1 MRLTEIGLIVP
12 TLGNR
17 PILLREC
24 LRSIRRSAQAH
35 ISVVIPRNSP
45 LDESLR
51 QFCDTVVIDPGKG
64 LAAAINAA
72 ARALPS
78 DIEYLNWL
86 GDDDVLM
93 GDGHRQLVN
102 ALRHDPRTVLAYG
115 YCSYLNMA
123 GDTMFQVRPGRW
135 AEKLLHFGPQLISQP
150 AVLFRRDAFERVGG
164 LDESLRWAFDL
175 ELFIKLSRVGQF
187 AGVSVPTAG
196 YRWHTAAL
204 TVGQRS
210 GSVREAS
217 LVRRRNL
224 PPVFRLLAWVWE
236 PFVRWSIL
244 FAGDVVSRRAVTQ
257 RAHDS

>member
-1 MRLTEIGLIVP
+1 
-12 TLGNR
+12 
-17 PILLREC
+17 
-24 LRSIRRSAQAH
+24 
-35 ISVVIPRNSP
+35 
-45 LDESLR
+45 
-51 QFCDTVVIDPGKG
+51 VVIDPGQG
-64 LAAAINAA
+64 LAAAINAGA
-72 ARALPS
+72 KALPNE
-78 DIEYLNWL
+78 IEYLNWL

-93 GDGHRQLVN
+93 GDGHRQLVK
-102 ALRHDPRTVLAYG
+102 ALRQNPKTVLAYG

-123 GDTMFQVRPGRW
+123 GDTIFQVRPGRW
-135 AEKLLHFGPQLISQP
+135 AEKLLRFGPQLISQP

-187 AGVSVPTAG
+187 VGVSLPAAG

-224 PPVFRLLAWVWE
+224 SPLFRWLAWVWE

-244 FAGDVVSRRAVTQ
+244 FAGGVVSRRAVTQ